1 MLTEANLNKM
11 NKNELIKLL
20 MDKQQECLN
29 LQKITDQLKS
39 VEMRLSQLEST
50 LTVSTNTS
58 YLLSKR
64 VKKLEVDLLN
74 SQQYSRRECIEIDG
88 IPKSTK
94 DSDLESSFVDIL
106 KEIDITVNP
115 ITDIQAC
122 HRIGNRGTVI
132 IKLTNRK
139 NVGKILSK
147 KKNLDGREGGNIFI
161 NESLCPLNRK
171 LRGCCNALK
180 KN

>member
-1 MLTEANLNKM
+1 
-11 NKNELIKLL
+11 
-20 MDKQQECLN
+20 
-29 LQKITDQLKS
+29 
-39 VEMRLSQLEST
+39 MRLSQLEST

-74 SQQYSRRECIEIDG
+74 FQQYSRRECIEIDG

-106 KEIDITVNP
+106 NKEIDITVNP

-132 IKLTNRK
+132 VKLTNRK

-147 KKNLDGREGGNIFI
+147 KKSLDGREGSNIFI

-180 KN
+180 KNDKICLLYTSPSPRDS